1 MSALRDSIAKAVNVV
16 HRTLY
21 DVTDGKVGGK
31 VAGMTVLELTTT
43 GAKSGKDRTVMLTA
57 PVISDGNPVIV
68 ASYGGDDRSPA
79 WFHNLKANPV
89 VTVKIDGET
98 KTMRARITE
107 GDERDRL
114 FAEIGTKVDNYT
126 NYQTKT
132 DRVIPVG
139 VLES

>member
-1 MSALRDSIAKAVNVV
+1 MSALKDAIAKGVNVI

-21 DVTDGKVGGK
+21 NTSGGK
-31 VAGMTVLELTTT
+31 IGGEVAGMKVLELTTT
-43 GAKSGKDRTVMLTA
+43 GAKSGKERTVMLTS
-57 PVISDGNPVIV
+57 PISADTGPVIV

-107 GDERDRL
+107 GEERDRL

-132 DRVIPVG
+132 DRVIPVV
-139 VLES
+139 VLEG